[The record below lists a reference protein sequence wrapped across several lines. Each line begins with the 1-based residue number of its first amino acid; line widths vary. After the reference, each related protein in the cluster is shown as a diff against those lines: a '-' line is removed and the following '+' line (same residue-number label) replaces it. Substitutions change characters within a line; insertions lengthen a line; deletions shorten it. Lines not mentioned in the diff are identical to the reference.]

1 MSSTAL
7 VIPAAAAR
15 RLTLDLAGLATPPR
29 RRLDVDGLLTLIE
42 RLGFVQLDSV
52 QVVERA
58 HHMILFARNQTYR
71 PAQLRRLL
79 EDRADLFEHWT
90 HDAAIIPTAFY
101 PYWKHRFARFL
112 EANTQSYRRW
122 HGGGFEAEI
131 GRVLDHVEVNG
142 TVRSRD
148 LVGERPPGAA
158 SGWWEWHDGKVAL
171 EYLWHTGRLAVARR
185 DGFQKVYDLAERVI
199 PEAARAVEVAPDDYV
214 DWACGAALD
223 RLGVATAGE
232 IAGFWA
238 AVTSAEA
245 KAWCQSKLGDGGGG
259 GDGVIPVVVESADGS
274 PPRRSLAR
282 APIAERLDNVAV
294 APRRLRVINPF
305 DPLIRDRKRLLRLF
319 NFDYRIE
326 IFVPAAQRKYGYYV
340 FALLDGERLVG
351 RIDMKA
357 DRANDRLAVAALWME
372 PGCRLSP
379 ARQRRLEAELDRQ
392 RRFSGLKAVS
402 FADGYLKRDG

>member
-1 MSSTAL
+1 MTARSPL
-7 VIPAAAAR
+7 NTCGTPAAWRSPGVTASR
-15 RLTLDLAGLATPPR
+15 RST
-29 RRLDVDGLLTLIE
+29 
-42 RLGFVQLDSV
+42 
-52 QVVERA
+52 
-58 HHMILFARNQTYR
+58 
-71 PAQLRRLL
+71 
-79 EDRADLFEHWT
+79 
-90 HDAAIIPTAFY
+90 
-101 PYWKHRFARFL
+101 
-112 EANTQSYRRW
+112 
-122 HGGGFEAEI
+122 
-131 GRVLDHVEVNG
+131 
-142 TVRSRD
+142 
-148 LVGERPPGAA
+148 
-158 SGWWEWHDGKVAL
+158 
-171 EYLWHTGRLAVARR
+171 
-185 DGFQKVYDLAERVI
+185 DLAERVI

-305 DPLIRDRKRLLRLF
+305 EPVDTRPQARVAAVQFRLSHRDIRAGGATQIR
-319 NFDYRIE
+319 
-326 IFVPAAQRKYGYYV
+326 YYV

-357 DRANDRLAVAALWME
+357 DRANDRLVVAALWME

>member
-1 MSSTAL
+1 MSSSAL
-7 VIPAAAAR
+7 VVSVAAAR
-15 RLTLDLAGLATPPR
+15 RLTLDLTGLAAPPR
-29 RRLDVDGLLTLIE
+29 RRLTVDGLLALIE
-42 RLGFVQLDSV
+42 RLGFVQVDSV

-90 HDAAIIPTAFY
+90 HDASVIPTAFY

-112 EANTQSYRRW
+112 DAHTQSYHRW

-131 GRVLDHVEVNG
+131 ERVLNHVGANG

-199 PEAARAVEVAPDDYV
+199 PEAARAVDVAYDDYV

-223 RLGVATAGE
+223 RLGMATAGE
-232 IAGFWA
+232 IAGFWG
-238 AVTSAEA
+238 AVTSAET
-245 KAWCQSKLGDGGGG
+245 KAWCQSKLG
-259 GDGVIPVVVESADGS
+259 GDVIPVVVESADGS
-274 PPRRSLAR
+274 SPRRSFAR
-282 APIAERLDNVAV
+282 ADIAERLDSLAGV
-294 APRRLRVINPF
+294 PRCLRVINPF
-305 DPLIRDRKRLLRLF
+305 DPLMRDRKRLLRLF

-326 IFVPAAQRKYGYYV
+326 IFVPAAKRKYGYYV

-357 DRANDRLAVAALWME
+357 DRANDALAVAALWME
-372 PGCRLSP
+372 RGCRLTP

-392 RRFSGLKAVS
+392 RRFSGLKSVS
-402 FADGYLKRDG
+402 FADGYLRCDG